1 MQSLADPYSAV
12 EGHTEAQ
19 ARRKIPLMPSFPV
32 GMLLIPV
39 VLCAAV
45 LCAVIASSAIER
57 WYAVRYIYRGTLDVD
72 SLIDSDLRWTT
83 YSGYF
88 AIASGTAVL
97 LLTLWSAF
105 ASANARR
112 LLAVPRSIPPQ
123 TSRILVGSAF
133 LGTALVSPGLM
144 DRLDASHI
152 IAVVLALIGLV
163 ILPAPFGHL
172 TRIANMSTVVIA
184 PFRRWRGLS
193 SLAFICWFASHLL
206 VRQRWALDNLADELS
221 PGALLYVSAQRKAA
235 ALPPITLSPTA
246 ATIDPIAA
254 GLDPA
259 VAATSTTLAQ
269 LAPGTPVGAVV
280 APGLDATGAAIA
292 PSLDAAGRVIDPVL
306 QGAPPAGLV
315 GATWQTIEQRLLL
328 DAVLMGLAALAM
340 AGAAASIIVG
350 VWSLDRRH
358 RNFAGNG
365 YTIREAKALV

>member
-12 EGHTEAQ
+12 EGHNDAQ
-19 ARRKIPLMPSFPV
+19 ARQRIPLMPSFPV

-39 VLCAAV
+39 VLAAAV

-57 WYAVRYIYRGTLDVD
+57 WYAVRYIYGGTLDVD
-72 SLIDSDLRWTT
+72 SLTAAELRWTT

-97 LLTLWSAF
+97 LLTVWSAL
-105 ASANARR
+105 ASANARK

-144 DRLDASHI
+144 ERLDASHI

-163 ILPAPFGHL
+163 VLPAPFGHL

-184 PFRRWRGLS
+184 PFRRWRGTS
-193 SLAFICWFASHLL
+193 SLAFICMFASHLL

-221 PGALLYVSAQRKAA
+221 PDSLKYVAAQRVAA
-235 ALPPITLSPTA
+235 ALPPISTIALA
-246 ATIDPIAA
+246 IDPIAV
-254 GLDPA
+254 GLDPTL
-259 VAATSTTLAQ
+259 AATSTT
-269 LAPGTPVGAVV
+269 V
-280 APGLDATGAAIA
+280 APA
-292 PSLDAAGRVIDPVL
+292 LDAAGALVSPIV
-306 QGAPPAGLV
+306 QTTPPPPTGLG
-315 GATWQTIEQRLLL
+315 GATWQVIEQRLLF
-328 DAVLMGLAALAM
+328 DAVLMSVATLAM
-340 AGAAASIIVG
+340 AWAAASIIVG

-365 YTIREAKALV
+365 YTIREAKSLV